1 MAKQGTVN
9 LGMLVKPQNIK
20 DKKNTTK
27 ATSEKNINY
36 QQKNDTVQP
45 ARDFSTGSYRSQ
57 ETVET

>member
-1 MAKQGTVN
+1 
-9 LGMLVKPQNIK
+9 MLVKPQNIK

-57 ETVET
+57 KTVET